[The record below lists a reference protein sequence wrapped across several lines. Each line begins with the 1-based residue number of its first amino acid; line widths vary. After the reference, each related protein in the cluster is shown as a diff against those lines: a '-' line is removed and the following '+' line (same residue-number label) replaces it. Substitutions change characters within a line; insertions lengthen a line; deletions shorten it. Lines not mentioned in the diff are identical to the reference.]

1 MAEKTDTYNQ
11 QHNYSDIQDFERH
24 CADRS
29 NVLAVATG
37 YGEKEQ
43 ALEVRVKVATKSN

>member
-11 QHNYSDIQDFERH
+11 QHSYSDIQDFERN
-24 CADRS
+24 CAAKS

-37 YGEKEQ
+37 YGEKEH